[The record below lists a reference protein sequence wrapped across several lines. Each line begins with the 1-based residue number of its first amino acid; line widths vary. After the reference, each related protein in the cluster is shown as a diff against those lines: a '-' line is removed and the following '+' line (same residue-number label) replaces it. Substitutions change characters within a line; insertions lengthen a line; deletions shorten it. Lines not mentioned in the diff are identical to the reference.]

1 MSQDYFEDE
10 GAGAFAV
17 TVTTVDGA
25 WQVREYRDD
34 FSSVDTAINK
44 VRGLRAESAAFAL
57 LCVDDDYFV
66 IVRPVPGN
74 VRLFLSDAT
83 MAVDDD
89 FAAEVLERQGLDIP
103 DIDPADLDDVDGY
116 ADGDFE
122 ILEDLGMTGE
132 VLGVITDN
140 QEDWPSDMLLRIAGE
155 LGFGDELEEIVH
167 GGDE

>member
-1 MSQDYFEDE
+1 MSLDNFSEEDVNT
-10 GAGAFAV
+10 FAV
-17 TVTTVDGA
+17 TVTAVDGA
-25 WQVREYRDD
+25 WDVREFDD
-34 FSSVDTAINK
+34 RFTSLATSIKK
-44 VRGLRAESAAFAL
+44 VRSLRAESAAFAF

-89 FAAEVLERQGLDIP
+89 FAAEILERSGIDIP
-103 DIDPADLDDVDGY
+103 DIDPDDLDDVDGY

-122 ILEDLGMTGE
+122 ILADLGISGE
-132 VLGVITDN
+132 VLGVIADN

-155 LGFGDELEEIVH
+155 LGFGDELEDIVN
-167 GGDE
+167 GEN